1 MRTLGDPNENESR
14 AVEARQELDLKI
26 GVAFSRYQTQFFK
39 NKYSDL
45 DSAVI
50 SYGPCQIPTLG
61 FCVDRFDLIQ
71 HFKGE
76 VVMHFHNLIFQK
88 YWSAQLTIKKDN
100 RTIPLTWS
108 RGRIFDLEIYSLF
121 QKQIQPLTSVEVISI
136 KETNGART
144 RPLPLNTVEML
155 KIASRSLGMGPKET
169 MVFAERLYLKGY
181 ISYPRTESTSYPVHY
196 NLLWVE
202 NGWEME

>member
-1 MRTLGDPNENESR
+1 MIRVCKRQLILSFVDVKRVYRARYSAITVPDITKAIRTLGDPNENESR

-76 VVMHFHNLIFQK
+76 VVMHFHNLIF
-88 YWSAQLTIKKDN
+88 
-100 RTIPLTWS
+100 
-108 RGRIFDLEIYSLF
+108 
-121 QKQIQPLTSVEVISI
+121 
-136 KETNGART
+136 
-144 RPLPLNTVEML
+144 
-155 KIASRSLGMGPKET
+155 
-169 MVFAERLYLKGY
+169 
-181 ISYPRTESTSYPVHY
+181 
-196 NLLWVE
+196 
-202 NGWEME
+202 